1 MFKIVKEPVALW
13 PVKWAGVAEDG
24 SVIEQSIEMK
34 LARVG
39 RKEFNRIFAS
49 DEEVSPEQELD
60 NVVRLVKGW
69 EPFKLDDEVLSHSRE
84 SIAELLDL
92 AGFAQGFT
100 LSYIAYWSGR
110 REKNSGP
117 SPAGQAAAAPRTGV
131 AAAASE
137 SA

>member
-92 AGFAQGFT
+92 
-100 LSYIAYWSGR
+100 
-110 REKNSGP
+110 
-117 SPAGQAAAAPRTGV
+117 V
-131 AAAASE
+131 AHASE
-137 SA
+137 SGHAGIG